1 MIKEYVKGKPYFCD
15 VTEKIQSFPYL
26 DYDISCD
33 CLIVGGGIDG
43 AITAYY
49 FAENNLD
56 TILIDKNRLGFLNTS
71 CATAL
76 LEYQLDDHANDLKR
90 FFTKEDVVNIY
101 RVGLNALKDID
112 LIIRKLGNKC
122 QYNKRD
128 TLIFSTK
135 KGDKKEI
142 IREFEF
148 RKNNKF
154 PVYYV
159 DEIHNPFPFSLKT
172 GLLAKNGGAEFNPY
186 LFEKQLIDYIKNKIK
201 IFENTEAKQV
211 IKKDDMFEIITNYGV
226 KINCKYLICCTG
238 YNSSLFTNK
247 KLCEKYISYTIVTEP
262 LKKKLWN
269 GELLQDNSDPYHYLR
284 LSPNNRLIIG
294 GEDILFKGDFIKD
307 KDAVKKY
314 QMLKQYA
321 IEMFSQLEYVNID
334 YKFCGV
340 FSTTKNNLSVIGED
354 ERIKNL
360 FYNLGYGANGIVYSI
375 YGAKNLVNLILGK
388 SPSPYLSF
396 FFSTSKITI
405 KQ

>member
-1 MIKEYVKGKPYFCD
+1 M
-15 VTEKIQSFPYL
+15 
-26 DYDISCD
+26 
-33 CLIVGGGIDG
+33 
-43 AITAYY
+43 
-49 FAENNLD
+49 
-56 TILIDKNRLGFLNTS
+56 
-71 CATAL
+71 
-76 LEYQLDDHANDLKR
+76 
-90 FFTKEDVVNIY
+90 
-101 RVGLNALKDID
+101 
-112 LIIRKLGNKC
+112 
-122 QYNKRD
+122 
-128 TLIFSTK
+128 
-135 KGDKKEI
+135 
-142 IREFEF
+142 
-148 RKNNKF
+148 
-154 PVYYV
+154 
-159 DEIHNPFPFSLKT
+159 
-172 GLLAKNGGAEFNPY
+172 LAKNGGAEFNPY

-201 IFENTEAKQV
+201 IFENTEAKQI

-284 LSPNNRLIIG
+284 LSPDNRLIIG

-307 KDAVKKY
+307 KDAVIKY

-396 FFSTSKITI
+396 FSPHRKLP
-405 KQ
+405 

>member
-15 VTEKIQSFPYL
+15 VTEKIQSFSYL
-26 DYDISCD
+26 ECDISCD

-49 FAENNLD
+49 FAENNLN

-148 RKNNKF
+148 RKKQQI
-154 PVYYV
+154 PC
-159 DEIHNPFPFSLKT
+159 
-172 GLLAKNGGAEFNPY
+172 LLCRW
-186 LFEKQLIDYIKNKIK
+186 
-201 IFENTEAKQV
+201 NT
-211 IKKDDMFEIITNYGV
+211 
-226 KINCKYLICCTG
+226 
-238 YNSSLFTNK
+238 
-247 KLCEKYISYTIVTEP
+247 
-262 LKKKLWN
+262 
-269 GELLQDNSDPYHYLR
+269 
-284 LSPNNRLIIG
+284 
-294 GEDILFKGDFIKD
+294 
-307 KDAVKKY
+307 
-314 QMLKQYA
+314 
-321 IEMFSQLEYVNID
+321 
-334 YKFCGV
+334 
-340 FSTTKNNLSVIGED
+340 
-354 ERIKNL
+354 
-360 FYNLGYGANGIVYSI
+360 
-375 YGAKNLVNLILGK
+375 
-388 SPSPYLSF
+388 
-396 FFSTSKITI
+396 
-405 KQ
+405 